1 MSSTCQRNKKSK
13 PKLPYKKLIKIE
25 SSFFC
30 QILKVLMGLRI
41 FLQTVFTML
50 YNKLICK
57 YGWRERET
65 NTYNAPITFYPTKTC
80 YCFVQIHTM
89 MADTMMKQEQ

>member
-25 SSFFC
+25 SSFFLC

-65 NTYNAPITFYPTKTC
+65 NDFNALIRS
-80 YCFVQIHTM
+80 
-89 MADTMMKQEQ
+89 